1 MHGINAFGSS
11 LSPNFVTFTCVTPT
25 PTKIIAVNIGLGPII
40 TITDGGTPIFT
51 RSAST
56 NYQLMVTKSGTN
68 LIVFYQSYD
77 TFTDNVWRIFNIGCE
92 GVAGIN
98 YSNTPP
104 GETKRF
110 FSGWAEGREPMI
122 AEILHTA
129 STRTQNQVF
138 RFIFD

>member
-1 MHGINAFGSS
+1 
-11 LSPNFVTFTCVTPT
+11 VTPT
-25 PTKIIAVNIGLGPII
+25 PTSTIAVNITPGPGSII
-40 TITDGGTPIFT
+40 TITKDGTNIFT
-51 RSAST
+51 LGPLANT
-56 NYQLMVTKSGTN
+56 NYHLMVTKSGTD

-92 GVAGIN
+92 GVAGIA
-98 YSNTPP
+98 YSNTGS

-129 STRTQNQVF
+129 STRTQTRVF